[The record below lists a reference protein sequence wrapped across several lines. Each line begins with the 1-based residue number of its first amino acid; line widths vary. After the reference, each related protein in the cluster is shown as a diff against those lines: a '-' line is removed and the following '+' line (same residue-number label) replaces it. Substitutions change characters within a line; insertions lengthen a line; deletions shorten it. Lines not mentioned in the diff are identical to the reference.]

1 MSNII
6 RNRFKAVADKPRKR
20 TAPLDVRVH
29 GGHVYI
35 LFGEQLSGLKLSP
48 EDARKWGDRLLTFAE
63 TAEEQ
68 ADG

>member
-1 MSNII
+1 MGDVI
-6 RNRFKAVADKPRKR
+6 RKRSSTTPDKPRKR
-20 TAPLDVRVH
+20 SAPLDVRVH

-35 LFGEQLSGLKLSP
+35 LFGEQLAGLKLSP